1 LGWLFR
7 NQSQDSVK
15 TNLYIFITPR
25 VIKNPEDAK
34 RVYTGK
40 RDQIDTIKEGTI
52 KFQEKH
58 PADSNIEEE
67 NIPEPIS
74 QPKRQERRKVEPR

>member
-1 LGWLFR
+1 
-7 NQSQDSVK
+7 
-15 TNLYIFITPR
+15 

-74 QPKRQERRKVEPR
+74 QPKTQERRKVEPR